1 MKAFGLYIISGIQ
14 ELLSNP
20 LRTFLSILG
29 VSIGVFCIVSVST
42 VFDSME
48 TNIQENMATLGND
61 VLYVGKF
68 AWMPEEGK
76 EYAWWEYKARPVVTR
91 KELKAIQEEAKFVSY
106 SALTYSYNA
115 PVKFLDNKIE
125 GATTYAV
132 TYDFNKLQPIDL
144 KQGRYFSLS
153 EMESGLSN
161 GVVIGTDLAEE
172 LFGSINPID
181 KEISLSG
188 RPFYVLGVI
197 KKTGQMTTGFQFDN
211 GAIIAYNYFSNFD
224 RIKDNTNGGFAD
236 PMLMIKSR
244 SDNKF
249 EEMKYEIEGILRRSR
264 GLGPRDDNNFS
275 FNQLEGIQDKVTEIF
290 SSIKIIG
297 WIIGGFSL
305 IVGIFSVANIMFVSV
320 KERTNIIGIKKA
332 IGATNRAVLSEF
344 LIEAILLCL
353 IGGFLG
359 MLLTFILSKILT
371 HSFEFPIYLNI
382 ANILYGILLSI
393 VVGVLA
399 GLIPARK
406 ASRLDPV
413 EAIRS

>member
-1 MKAFGLYIISGIQ
+1 MKAIGLNIVQGLT

-48 TNIQENMATLGND
+48 RNIQDNMATLGND

-91 KELKAIQEEAKFVSY
+91 TELKTLQEEAKFISY
-106 SALTYSYNA
+106 SAITYSYNS

-144 KQGRYFSLS
+144 KEGRYFSRA

-161 GVVIGTDLAEE
+161 GIVIGCDLADE
-172 LFGSINPID
+172 LFGTISPVD
-181 KEISLSG
+181 KEITLGG
-188 RPFYVLGVI
+188 RAFYVLGVI
-197 KKTGQMTTGFQFDN
+197 KKTGQMATGFRFDN
-211 GAIIAYNYFSNFD
+211 GAIIAYNYFSTFE
-224 RIKDNTNGGFAD
+224 RIQDNTNGGFAD

-244 SDNKF
+244 SDKKF
-249 EEMKYEIEGILRRSR
+249 EEMKYEIEGILRRTR
-264 GLGPRDDNNFS
+264 GLSARDDNNFS
-275 FNQLEGIQDKVTEIF
+275 FNQLDGIQDKVAEIF
-290 SSIKIIG
+290 SSIKMIG

-344 LIEAILLCL
+344 LIEAVLLCL

-382 ANILYGILLSI
+382 TNILYGILLSI
-393 VVGVLA
+393 IVGVLA
-399 GLIPARK
+399 GLIPARR